1 MCEGDPT
8 SVRIAVTRGKAECLV
23 AQASQCKIPM
33 HDFVSLDY
41 DFSVAGC
48 NGIWAAP
55 LWLTPDTWQWG
66 AGSGEI
72 DSLEFC
78 SRDSVHLNFAGGGH
92 QVRSNFSI
100 DAADGHVT
108 VRKDPA
114 GIVTIA
120 ACGAAD
126 AAAHGGQCA
135 APSYDGCGDCQAS
148 ANSFGCW
155 CNEGSSPPNIYGSGG
170 CQNGGDC
177 MWTLVSDIWNG
188 VSGDAGYAG
197 CMTAV
202 PAIGLDKGKPNLKST
217 CALSVEKLVLR
228 GSGEGGKLSF
238 GKGSPA
244 ACAVLTV

>member
-1 MCEGDPT
+1 MALTQCGCEHCVPCPGSAT
-8 SVRIAVTRGKAECLV
+8 AVAE
-23 AQASQCKIPM
+23 QKGWHGI
-33 HDFVSLDY
+33 
-41 DFSVAGC
+41 DFSKLSAAIQANAG
-48 NGIWAAP
+48 
-55 LWLTPDTWQWG
+55 L
-66 AGSGEI
+66 
-72 DSLEFC
+72 
-78 SRDSVHLNFAGGGH
+78 GH
-92 QVRSNFSI
+92 
-100 DAADGHVT
+100 AKH
-108 VRKDPA
+108 
-114 GIVTIA
+114 
-120 ACGAAD
+120 AAD